1 MSKYIKLFENENDRN
16 NYENSSSYIT
26 PYVSV
31 IKDTNGG
38 GVKTLHYNKVIKKL
52 FSLTLYGGTI
62 ITITDD
68 MNKSA
73 IENIVNE
80 KKIYIEKIEF
90 INSINNL
97 NLSSDLFVDM
107 MSLKEITFREN
118 VSIKNNFQYRDTVCK
133 VEKIVIYGKVDR
145 TLSILSGDYRNSLI
159 YLYVD
164 TSVASAYEKFGRENG
179 FHYSVRYL
187 YEL

>member
-1 MSKYIKLFENENDRN
+1 MYQLLKTLM
-16 NYENSSSYIT
+16 
-26 PYVSV
+26 
-31 IKDTNGG
+31 G

-107 MSLKEITFREN
+107 MSLREITFREN
-118 VSIKNNFQYRDTVCK
+118 VWIENDFQYRDTVCK
-133 VEKIVIYGKVDR
+133 IEKIVIYGKVDR
-145 TLSILSGDYRNSLI
+145 TLSILSGAYRNSLI

-179 FHYSVRYL
+179 FHYSVYYL

>member
-31 IKDTNGG
+31 INDINGG
-38 GVKTLHYNKVIKKL
+38 GVKSLHYNKVIKKL
-52 FSLTLYGGTI
+52 FSFTLMDGTV

-68 MNKSA
+68 MNKST

-80 KKIYIEKIEF
+80 KKIYITKIDF
-90 INSINNL
+90 INRIDNL
-97 NLSSDLFVDM
+97 NLSYDLFVDM
-107 MSLKEITFREN
+107 MSLREITFSEN
-118 VSIKNNFQYRDTVCK
+118 VYIGLNFIYRDTVCK
-133 VEKIVIYGKVDR
+133 IEKIVIYGKVDR
-145 TLSILSGDYRNSLI
+145 TSSILSGVYRNSLI

-179 FHYSVRYL
+179 FHYSVHYL

>member
-1 MSKYIKLFENENDRN
+1 MD
-16 NYENSSSYIT
+16 
-26 PYVSV
+26 
-31 IKDTNGG
+31 
-38 GVKTLHYNKVIKKL
+38 
-52 FSLTLYGGTI
+52 GTI

-68 MNKSA
+68 MNKST

-80 KKIYIEKIEF
+80 KKIYITKIDF
-90 INSINNL
+90 INRIDNL
-97 NLSSDLFVDM
+97 NLSYDLFLDM
-107 MSLKEITFREN
+107 MSLNEITFSEN
-118 VSIKNNFQYRDTVCK
+118 VYSGGNIIYRDTVCK
-133 VEKIVIYGKVDR
+133 VEKIVIYGKIER
-145 TLSILSGDYRNSLI
+145 ALSILSNVYRNSLI

>member
-26 PYVSV
+26 PYVSD

-38 GVKTLHYNKVIKKL
+38 VKSLHYNKVIKPL
-52 FSLTLYGGTI
+52 FSLTLMDGTI

-68 MNKSA
+68 MNKST

-80 KKIYIEKIEF
+80 KKIYITRIEF
-90 INSINNL
+90 INTIDNL
-97 NLSSDLFVDM
+97 DLSSDLFVDM
-107 MSLKEITFREN
+107 MSLREVTFREN
-118 VSIKNNFQYRDTVCK
+118 VRIGINFQYRDTVCK
-133 VEKIVIYGKVDR
+133 IEKIVIYGKVDR
-145 TLSILSGDYRNSLI
+145 TLSILSGAYRNSLM

-164 TSVASAYEKFGRENG
+164 SSLYAAYDKFGRENG
-179 FHYSVRYL
+179 FHYTVRTL
-187 YEL
+187 NEL